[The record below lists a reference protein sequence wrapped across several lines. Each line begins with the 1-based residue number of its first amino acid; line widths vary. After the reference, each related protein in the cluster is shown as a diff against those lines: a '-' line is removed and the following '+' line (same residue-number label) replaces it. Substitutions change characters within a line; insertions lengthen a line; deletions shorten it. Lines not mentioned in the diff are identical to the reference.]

1 MTPKARMPDPTSR
14 AIDARAITETGPPVS
29 GRDEA
34 LAEAEAVGLAVVLE
48 LTSGRS
54 LAWQP
59 SGVSL
64 GEVGSGQG
72 SAETDALA
80 RVLNTNE
87 QRVYSVL
94 RGERGISDDLAIR
107 LGRLFD
113 IEPEFFANL
122 QAHYDLEMKK
132 MEIGHQVEDE
142 VKPLA
147 PAREVLTPR

>member
-1 MTPKARMPDPTSR
+1 MDTEKREFAPLHPGRVLSLEFLEPT
-14 AIDARAITETGPPVS
+14 EMS
-29 GRDEA
+29 GYR
-34 LAEAEAVGLAVVLE
+34 
-48 LTSGRS
+48 
-54 LAWQP
+54 
-59 SGVSL
+59 
-64 GEVGSGQG
+64 
-72 SAETDALA
+72 LA